1 MLAQY
6 LPAIIMFSITAV
18 IVSFFCIPVTAFPK
32 KNKLINFYWIG
43 FWSFLVFIASI
54 AGAMNTLALMGYDA
68 EPAATAILAGINA
81 SFISFVVFAWFRLSA
96 KAFVHGVSVGLK
108 KFRT

>member
-18 IVSFFCIPVTAFPK
+18 MVSLFCIPVTAFPK

-43 FWSFLVFIASI
+43 FWAFLAIIASI
-54 AGAMNTLALMGYDA
+54 AGAMNTLMLMGYNS
-68 EPAATAILAGINA
+68 EPAANAVLAGVNV
-81 SFISFVVFAWFRLSA
+81 SFIFFVVFAWFRLSA
-96 KAFVHGVSVGLK
+96 KAFWHGVSAGLK
-108 KFRT
+108 RFRA

>member
-43 FWSFLVFIASI
+43 FWGFLVFIASI

-81 SFISFVVFAWFRLSA
+81 SFLSFVVFAWFRLSA